1 MIYIAMTQDNS
12 ESNVN
17 HNESSNRSLSL
28 SQKEGFFSALMTG
41 TFDQYVN
48 AFAVFLGATSVQI
61 GWLTALPQLLGGLF
75 QLITVWFGQWVHRH
89 WLIVVNA
96 SLQTLMLGVFA
107 LLAMPN
113 MLNVPFHWLIVALS
127 VFIVCSNI
135 IMPHWRAWMGELVP
149 DDIRGQFF
157 GKRNRIAMFTSF
169 ISFILG
175 GYLLTFMDEKGLTG
189 YGFVL
194 LFLVAMLGRG
204 VSTWLL
210 AKMHDDHARPTMGE
224 RYSLMQSMKHLYSLW
239 DDQDFRRFSFF
250 MAGMSCF
257 VSLSGPFFAVYML
270 RDLGFS
276 YTEFTLSTAS
286 SILAQFLMLPFWG
299 KVCDRKGNRYVMAV
313 GGCVIPFL
321 PAMWLLSDSFT
332 YILILQFI
340 GGIAWSGFT
349 LASANYL
356 YDQKPRN
363 IHFASYSAIHS
374 SLTAM
379 AIFIGAVS
387 GGYIIQWLPES
398 ASIAG
403 LHIHI
408 ERPVAVIFLLSSVLR
423 LAVMLWYLPK
433 APELRVSERGR
444 VRDLAYRIVRFTP
457 MSGVVIDVIN
467 RRRRKTD

>member
-1 MIYIAMTQDNS
+1 MIQNTSDSSTINS
-12 ESNVN
+12 QSNQ
-17 HNESSNRSLSL
+17 RSLSL

-61 GWLTALPQLLGGLF
+61 GWLTALPQILGGLF
-75 QLITVWFGQWVHRH
+75 QLIAVWFGQWIHRH
-89 WLIVVNA
+89 WLIVFNA
-96 SLQTLMLGVFA
+96 GLQTLMLGIFA
-107 LLAMPN
+107 LFALPGLLEMP
-113 MLNVPFHWLIVALS
+113 FYWLVAVLS

-135 IMPHWRAWMGELVP
+135 IMPHWRAWMGQLVP
-149 DDIRGQFF
+149 DNIRGQYF

-169 ISFILG
+169 ISFIIG
-175 GYLLTFMDEKGLTG
+175 GFLLTFMDEKGLTA

-204 VSTWLL
+204 ISTFLL
-210 AKMHDDHARPTMGE
+210 AKMHDDHAQPTMGE
-224 RYSLMQSMKHLYSLW
+224 RHSLMQSMKHLYSLW
-239 DDQDFRRFSFF
+239 DDRDFRRFSIF

-299 KVCDRKGNRYVMAV
+299 RMCDQKGNRYVMAV
-313 GGCVIPFL
+313 GGCIIPIL
-321 PAMWLLSDSFT
+321 PAMWLVSDNFT

-363 IHFASYSAIHS
+363 VHFASYSAIHS
-374 SLTAM
+374 SLTAI

-387 GGYIIQWLPES
+387 GGYIIQWLPDS

-403 LHIHI
+403 LHLQI
-408 ERPVAVIFLLSSVLR
+408 ERPVAVIFLLSSILR
-423 LAVMLWYLPK
+423 FAIVLWYLPK
-433 APELRVSERGR
+433 APELRVTERGR

-467 RRRRKTD
+467 RRRRNTD

>member
-1 MIYIAMTQDNS
+1 MTEENPENTSKQS
-12 ESNVN
+12 ESDQ
-17 HNESSNRSLSL
+17 RSLSL

-48 AFAVFLGATSVQI
+48 AFAVFLGATTVQI
-61 GWLTALPQLLGGLF
+61 GWLTALPQILGGLL
-75 QLITVWFGQWVHRH
+75 QLVAVWFGQWIHRH

-96 SLQTLMLGVFA
+96 AIQTLMLGIFA
-107 LLAMPN
+107 LFAIPELF
-113 MLNVPFHWLIVALS
+113 NVPFNWFIVVLS

-135 IMPHWRAWMGELVP
+135 IMPHWRAWMGQLVP
-149 DDIRGQFF
+149 DDVRGQFF
-157 GKRNRIAMFTSF
+157 GKRNRIAMLTSF

-175 GYLLTFMDEKGLTG
+175 GFLLTFMDEKGLAG

-210 AKMHDDHARPTMGE
+210 AKMQDDHTQPTMGE
-224 RYSLMQSMKHLYSLW
+224 RHTLMQSLKHLYALW
-239 DDQDFRRFSFF
+239 DDRDFRRFSFF

-286 SILAQFLMLPFWG
+286 SILSQFLMLPFWG
-299 KVCDRKGNRYVMAV
+299 KVCDQKGNRYVMAV
-313 GGCVIPFL
+313 GGCVIPVL
-321 PAMWLLSDSFT
+321 PALWLVSDSFT

-374 SLTAM
+374 SLAAL

-398 ASIAG
+398 FSFAG
-403 LHIHI
+403 LFVQI
-408 ERPVAVIFLLSSVLR
+408 ERPVAVIFILSTILR
-423 LAVMLWYLPK
+423 TAIVLWYLPN
-433 APELRVSERGR
+433 APELRVTERGR

-457 MSGVVIDVIN
+457 MSGVVIDVVN

>member
-1 MIYIAMTQDNS
+1 
-12 ESNVN
+12 
-17 HNESSNRSLSL
+17 
-28 SQKEGFFSALMTG
+28 MTG

-48 AFAVFLGATSVQI
+48 AFAVFLGATTVQI
-61 GWLTALPQLLGGLF
+61 GWLTALPQILGGLL
-75 QLITVWFGQWVHRH
+75 QLVAVWFGQWIHRH

-96 SLQTLMLGVFA
+96 AIQTLMLGIFA
-107 LLAMPN
+107 LFAIPELF
-113 MLNVPFHWLIVALS
+113 NVPFNWFIVVLS

-135 IMPHWRAWMGELVP
+135 IMPHWRAWMGQLVP
-149 DDIRGQFF
+149 DDVRGQFF
-157 GKRNRIAMFTSF
+157 GKRNRIAMLTSF

-175 GYLLTFMDEKGLTG
+175 GFLLTFMDEKGLAG

-210 AKMHDDHARPTMGE
+210 AKMQDDHTQPTMGE
-224 RYSLMQSMKHLYSLW
+224 RHTLMQSLKHLYALW
-239 DDQDFRRFSFF
+239 DDRDFRRFSFF

-286 SILAQFLMLPFWG
+286 SILSQFLMLPFWG
-299 KVCDRKGNRYVMAV
+299 KVCDQKGNRYVMAV
-313 GGCVIPFL
+313 GGCVIPVL
-321 PAMWLLSDSFT
+321 PALWLVSDSFT

-374 SLTAM
+374 SLAAL

-398 ASIAG
+398 FSFAG
-403 LHIHI
+403 LFVQI
-408 ERPVAVIFLLSSVLR
+408 ERPVAVIFILSTILR
-423 LAVMLWYLPK
+423 TAIVLWYLPN
-433 APELRVSERGR
+433 APELRVTERGR

-457 MSGVVIDVIN
+457 MSGVVIDVVN